1 MKSQQLFRDASSY
14 SGIDFLA
21 NAFSFHVMY
30 HLFNPFVKL
39 IDCTVFGNISIM
51 LVLTL
56 ILVRSVQR
64 VVGFFR
70 IVLILKKDEK

>member
-1 MKSQQLFRDASSY
+1 MNRDASSY

-39 IDCTVFGNISIM
+39 IEIDCTVFENIPIM

-56 ILVRSVQR
+56 ILSGQ
-64 VVGFFR
+64 F
-70 IVLILKKDEK
+70 KE